1 MNKKIERK
9 ITEIENWFDTWSDDL
24 DNDYYSVLFVAN
36 NTHTNATHYSIT
48 GEPVGLVN
56 NLVDAV
62 HILTDYIGYDTPEQL
77 SEVVLKL
84 LKLKRNMIS
93 NGLSLELCQPQL
105 DSICDSIY
113 AQWLKHQQELDDDTD
128 IETDMSETDA
138 K

>member
-1 MNKKIERK
+1 MNKKLERK
-9 ITEIENWFDTWSDDL
+9 ITEIENWLDNWSDDL
-24 DNDYYSVLFVAN
+24 DNDCYSVLFVAN
-36 NTHTNATHYSIT
+36 NTHTNATHFSIT

-62 HILTDYIGYDTPEQL
+62 HILTEYIGYNTPEQL

-84 LKLKRNMIS
+84 LKIKRNMLS
-93 NGLSLELCQPQL
+93 NGLSLELCQPQI

-113 AQWLKHQQELDDDTD
+113 AQWLKHQQELDDDID
-128 IETDMSETDA
+128 IESGISETAA